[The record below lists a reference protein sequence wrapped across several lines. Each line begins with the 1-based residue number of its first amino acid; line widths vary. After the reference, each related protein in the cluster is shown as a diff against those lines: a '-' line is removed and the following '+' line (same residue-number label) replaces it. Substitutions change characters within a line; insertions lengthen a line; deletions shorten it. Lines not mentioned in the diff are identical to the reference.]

1 LLYRLFPPGSVGLI
15 GLHLSNTDNKRYNSV
30 INNTVIVH
38 MVKKYKGDS
47 TRKEQIVNAARKLVI
62 KVGSENV
69 TVRRIAE
76 EVGFSEAAVYR
87 HFKSKKDILYLL
99 VENIENSLISD
110 LDIGSDQGG
119 DVFETILLQHLSS
132 IEKRRGI
139 SFQVIAE
146 IISLGDKK
154 LNQRIYDTIDKYLER
169 LAIILNREVIEGKL
183 RRDIDVDATAFLIF
197 SVMQGLSNIW
207 TLSNYGFNPKD
218 KFDPILKVLRKGLT

>member
-1 LLYRLFPPGSVGLI
+1 MDRSSKSKLPR
-15 GLHLSNTDNKRYNSV
+15 R
-30 INNTVIVH
+30 
-38 MVKKYKGDS
+38 
-47 TRKEQIVNAARKLVI
+47 EQIVNAARRLVI

-76 EVGFSEAAVYR
+76 EVGFTEAAIYR

-99 VENIENSLISD
+99 VENIESSLISD
-110 LDIGSDQGG
+110 LTIEDDRGG
-119 DVFETILLQHLSS
+119 DVFETILLRHLSA

-154 LNQRIYDTIDKYLER
+154 LNQRIYDTIEKYLAK
-169 LAIILNREVIEGKL
+169 LTTILQDEVRQGRL

-197 SVMQGLSNIW
+197 SVLQGLSNIW
-207 TLSNYGFNPKD
+207 TLSNYNFDPKD
-218 KFDPILKVLRKGLT
+218 KFMAVLRTLKRGLLEKGS